1 MTWRRDSVY
10 SDSARDRLRRDH
22 LITAHR
28 AIHDTPCLR
37 NHTHTHTQ
45 PANMST
51 MEKDRVSS
59 NEVDSDDNVSS
70 EEPPKQLQR
79 RSKKKSKSSRRSKQA
94 GPLDQLPL
102 GGDAVNNTLGGITNN
117 AVDQQKGDGGKSDTL
132 RLRLDLN
139 LDIEIQLKAR
149 IHGDLELA
157 LLYVNIPTPL
167 PSSPPRASPLR
178 FPSLLLAVSYLA
190 STLQHRINWR
200 LIACLPIQELRLPS
214 LSCASVYCGRPE
226 QGGLVPALAFGRLGN
241 EYGLRNLD
249 EYFSNQSLY
258 HITTVQK
265 SLTQLPPPG
274 QRLDAARTRVAALS
288 LAHRWASL

>member
-1 MTWRRDSVY
+1 
-10 SDSARDRLRRDH
+10 
-22 LITAHR
+22 
-28 AIHDTPCLR
+28 
-37 NHTHTHTQ
+37 
-45 PANMST
+45 MST

-157 LLYVNIPTPL
+157 LLN
-167 PSSPPRASPLR
+167 
-178 FPSLLLAVSYLA
+178 
-190 STLQHRINWR
+190 
-200 LIACLPIQELRLPS
+200 
-214 LSCASVYCGRPE
+214 
-226 QGGLVPALAFGRLGN
+226 
-241 EYGLRNLD
+241 
-249 EYFSNQSLY
+249 
-258 HITTVQK
+258 
-265 SLTQLPPPG
+265 
-274 QRLDAARTRVAALS
+274 
-288 LAHRWASL
+288 